1 MGGNRQ
7 AADQSVFS
15 VQVALTV
22 VLVDWPVN
30 SAQRQAEMPDRLLPR
45 GMQRYTTLVTQI
57 LCLCLCLCLTLSL
70 SINESVSVCL
80 CVCV

>member
-1 MGGNRQ
+1 MFG
-7 AADQSVFS
+7 

-45 GMQRYTTLVTQI
+45 EMQRHTTLVTHI
-57 LCLCLCLCLTLSL
+57 LCLCLCLTLSL
-70 SINESVSVCL
+70 SIYECVSVCL
-80 CVCV
+80 CVCVNVSLTLF